1 MSKNAYEG
9 FLIGALLSVSWLS
22 VFTVGPF
29 VPRIIGHFGHPAV
42 LLLSCA
48 GTAAGFLILLVSSH
62 LAVLVVSAVLVGGG
76 LILRWVSCD
85 TVLVGVSTPET
96 TGKLIGYHEALMGL
110 GIALGPL
117 LFIFL
122 DLQNVIWA
130 CLLLVVCGQLGFF
143 VTSIPPLD
151 DHHGTPTSGKMMTV
165 GALILVALAAAFVSG
180 FIESSSIALFPL
192 HFENFGHPLATSA
205 VLVSSFGFGGTLLQP
220 PLGTLAD
227 RIGYSNSQLLC
238 LIGVS
243 VGCVVIVLF
252 PENYIL
258 MLIILFVVGG
268 AAGGLNTLAVIEAG
282 KTLNQ
287 SSMATAMTAIAML
300 YTLGGV
306 SGPVLAGSAMD
317 LLDNSGMVWLF
328 VAISLL
334 LAVLLV
340 TGSLNRVGK
349 RSR

>member
-9 FLIGALLSVSWLS
+9 FYIGALLSVSWLS
-22 VFTVGPF
+22 VFAIGPF
-29 VPRIIGHFGHPAV
+29 VPRIIGYLGHPAV
-42 LLLSCA
+42 LLLSCT
-48 GTAAGFLILLVSSH
+48 GTIAGFLILLVSSH
-62 LAVLVVSAVLVGGG
+62 LAALAVSAILVGGG

-85 TVLVGVSTPET
+85 TVLVGVSAPES

-130 CLLLVVCGQLGFF
+130 CLVLIACGQFGFLITRVPTF
-143 VTSIPPLD
+143 D
-151 DHHGTPTSGKMMTV
+151 DHHEAPSSNNMMTV
-165 GALILVALAAAFVSG
+165 GTLILVALAAAFVSG

-192 HFENFGHPLATSA
+192 HFENFGYPLTTSA

-227 RIGYSNSQLLC
+227 RIGYANSQLLC
-238 LIGVS
+238 LIGVAA
-243 VGCVVIVLF
+243 GCLMIALF
-252 PENYIL
+252 PANYML
-258 MLIILFVVGG
+258 MLTILFVVGG

-306 SGPVLAGSAMD
+306 SGPVLAGSALELVD
-317 LLDNSGMVWLF
+317 HTGMIWLF
-328 VAISLL
+328 VTISLL
-334 LAVLLV
+334 LAAFLV
-340 TGSLNRVGK
+340 ACSLQRLGK
-349 RSR
+349 RPR